1 MSELTQALEPK
12 GRFAAWRSRVRAA
25 ATDPESLRAWSVI
38 ANDGI
43 IATAGILEGF
53 AGAGAGHATLV
64 TAATSATIA
73 GMLSAGGS
81 EWAEA
86 AAEREGQLSA
96 AAEEAADLARQPEV
110 ERTELIAYY
119 EAKGL
124 RRELAAEVAT
134 ELMARDA
141 LDAQLESEHG
151 ILEVT
156 SRADVMRAGIGG
168 AIAYGIGALIP
179 PVITLSA
186 PVEAEP
192 WLILVAAIVS
202 LTLTSIVSARTGH
215 MNLARTLRRTLTVG
229 ISTLVVSYL
238 VGRMIF

>member
-1 MSELTQALEPK
+1 MSELAHAPDRR
-12 GRFAAWRSRVRAA
+12 GRIAARLARLRAA

-86 AAEREGQLSA
+86 AAQREGELSA

-110 ERTELIAYY
+110 ERAELIAYY
-119 EAKGL
+119 EGKGL
-124 RRELAAEVAT
+124 SAGLALEVAT

-156 SRADVMRAGIGG
+156 SRADVVRAGIGG

-179 PVITLSA
+179 LVITLMA

-202 LTLTSIVSARTGH
+202 LTLTSIVGARTGH
-215 MNLARTLRRTLTVG
+215 MNLPRTLRRTLTVG
-229 ISTLVVSYL
+229 VSTLVVSYL

>member
-1 MSELTQALEPK
+1 MSEPINPLERPS
-12 GRFAAWRSRVRAA
+12 RLAARLARLRAA

-86 AAEREGQLSA
+86 AAQREGELSI
-96 AAEEAADLARQPEV
+96 AAEEAADLARQPDA
-110 ERTELIAYY
+110 ERAELIAYY

-124 RRELAAEVAT
+124 SAELAAEVAK
-134 ELMARDA
+134 ELMARDP

-156 SRADVMRAGIGG
+156 TRADVVRAGVGG

-179 PVITLSA
+179 LVITLMA

-215 MNLARTLRRTLTVG
+215 MNLPRTLRRTLTVG